1 MDVGV
6 IYILFLMLLPFK
18 TETNLEEK
26 QRSLLLG
33 ITVLASVF
41 TSEYQSAL
49 FALFNSFVW
58 WGFVSSLMIHSLKSE
73 LSNDKTLV

>member
-49 FALFNSFVW
+49 FALFNSFV
-58 WGFVSSLMIHSLKSE
+58 
-73 LSNDKTLV
+73 